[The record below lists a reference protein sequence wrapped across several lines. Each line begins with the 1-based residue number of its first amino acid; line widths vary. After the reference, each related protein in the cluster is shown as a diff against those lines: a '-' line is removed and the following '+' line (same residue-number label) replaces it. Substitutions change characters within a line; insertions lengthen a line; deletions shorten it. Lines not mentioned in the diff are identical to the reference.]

1 MLSAK
6 PPAGP
11 ANVAAAEGARM
22 FREAAEAPGL
32 ARLQLQRNAPAIQTL
47 AARLRATPPRAV
59 VTFGRGSSDHA
70 ATFLRYLIETRLGVM
85 TASASPSVSSVYDV
99 ALGMEGMLCL
109 VISQSGRSPDLLA
122 AARAASEAGAFVVA
136 LVNDEASPLAAQ
148 ADLTI
153 PLLAGRE
160 LSVAATK
167 SYIAALTA
175 SAQLVAFWLQDAAL
189 IDALDGLPELLA
201 DAWAQDW
208 SPARTRL
215 VSASN
220 LYVLGRGIG
229 FGVAQ
234 EAALKFKETCGLHAE
249 AFSAAELRHGPM
261 ALVGADFPILAF
273 TQNDETLSGVESA
286 LAACVAQGAAVMKAG
301 GSEQAG
307 VCRLPAPSAHPVLE
321 PIAFVQSFYR
331 MACELAVARGFD
343 PDRPPHLSKVTETT

>member
-1 MLSAK
+1 MGAK
-6 PPAGP
+6 PPPGP
-11 ANVAAAEGARM
+11 VDPTAAEATRM

-32 ARLQLQRNAPAIQTL
+32 VRAQLERNALIVRAL
-47 AARLRATPPRAV
+47 AAELRATPPRAV

-85 TASASPSVSSVYDV
+85 TASASPSVSSVYE
-99 ALGMEGMLCL
+99 ASPGMEGMLCL

-122 AARAASEAGAFVVA
+122 SAQAAAAAGARVVA

-153 PLLAGRE
+153 PLLAGPE

-175 SAQLVAFWLQDAAL
+175 AAQLVAFWLQDAAL
-189 IDALDGLPELLA
+189 IAALDGLPDLLA
-201 DAWAQDW
+201 DAWARRWDAAQ
-208 SPARTRL
+208 TRL
-215 VSASN
+215 VDARN
-220 LYVLGRGIG
+220 LYVLGRGVG

-249 AFSAAELRHGPM
+249 AFSAAELHHGPM
-261 ALVGADFPILAF
+261 ALVGPGFPILAF
-273 TQNDETLSGVESA
+273 AQDDETRAGVESA
-286 LAACVAQGAAVMKAG
+286 VAACVNKGAEVMTVG
-301 GSEQAG
+301 GSDQPG

-331 MACELAVARGFD
+331 MACELAVARGYD